1 MKRAKTGCVLGAEGT
16 RVAVK
21 SCPDRNRDP
30 GRADGVEVMRKRE
43 WSASADATRAALSIR
58 TFWW

>member
-1 MKRAKTGCVLGAEGT
+1 MGCVLGAEGT

-30 GRADGVEVMRKRE
+30 GRADGMEVMRKRE